1 MSDYLAVG
9 GVSAVLKALLN
20 TGLSEGGPATVL
32 VSPPGITNKAPDLI
46 VTGPDE
52 QAQLN
57 LFMYYA
63 SINPALRNT
72 GLPSM
77 DASGAQ
83 LSNPPLAINLHYL
96 VTAYGANPF
105 DMEILLAFAMQVFHN
120 TPVVPRSVI
129 QSALTAL
136 SSGSPS
142 TEQQLI
148 SASTLASQIEHIR
161 ITPEALT
168 TEEIYRLWTAFQT
181 SYRPTTSYQVSVV
194 VIQNTNSY
202 QSNLPVQNR
211 SLVALPSIGPVISGV
226 SPTMV
231 APGQTFTINGS
242 NFLGGAPSNTL
253 VSFDEAAPVPVLT
266 VQGNCVRVTVP
277 NTLEAG
283 ICNVRVTVN
292 VTFPSSATAHP
303 CFASNPVPFQ
313 LIPVIQAPSPA
324 PVPPAPLYAAT
335 RGGTL
340 TITVTPPVGN
350 QQTVVVYIGN
360 QAILQAQ
367 GPLGPPSSSTT
378 VTVTVPAAIAVGTYS
393 LRVEVDGAQSQLTQ
407 DTNEASPTYGQ
418 WLPQVGVSA

>member
-283 ICNVRVTVN
+283 ICNVRVMVN
-292 VTFPSSATAHP
+292 VTFPSSAHRASLLRLESGSLPVDSGDSSAESCSGSSGAALCSNAGRNAHHHGH
-303 CFASNPVPFQ
+303 
-313 LIPVIQAPSPA
+313 
-324 PVPPAPLYAAT
+324 AT
-335 RGGTL
+335 GR
-340 TITVTPPVGN
+340 
-350 QQTVVVYIGN
+350 
-360 QAILQAQ
+360 
-367 GPLGPPSSSTT
+367 
-378 VTVTVPAAIAVGTYS
+378 
-393 LRVEVDGAQSQLTQ
+393 
-407 DTNEASPTYGQ
+407 
-418 WLPQVGVSA
+418 

>member
-52 QAQLN
+52 PAQLN

-63 SINPALRNT
+63 SINPALRNM

-77 DASGAQ
+77 NASGAQ

-105 DMEILLAFAMQVFHN
+105 DPEILLAFAMQVFHN

-129 QSALTAL
+129 QTALTAL
-136 SSGSPS
+136 STGSPS

-148 SASTLASQIEHIR
+148 SASTLANQIEHIR

-194 VIQNTNSY
+194 VIQDTSGY

-211 SLVALPSIGPVISGV
+211 SLLALPSICPVISGV

-231 APGQTFTINGS
+231 APGQILTINGS
-242 NFLGGAPSNTL
+242 NFLSGAPSNTM
-253 VSFDEAAPVPVLT
+253 VSFDEGAPVPVST
-266 VQGNCVRVTVP
+266 VQGNCVRVIVP

-283 ICNVRVTVN
+283 ICNVRVMVN
-292 VTFPSSATAHP
+292 VTFPSSPTPHP

-313 LIPVIQAPSPA
+313 LIPVIQKPTPT
-324 PVPPAPLYAAT
+324 PVPPAPLYSVAQ
-335 RGGTL
+335 GGTL
-340 TITVTPPVGN
+340 TVTVTPPVGN

-367 GPLGPPSSSTT
+367 GPLGPPSTSTT
-378 VTVTVPAAIAVGTYS
+378 VAVTVPATIAVGTYA
-393 LRVEVDGAQSQLTQ
+393 LRVEVDGAQSQLMQ
-407 DTNEASPTYGQ
+407 DITVGSPTFGQ
-418 WLPQVGVSA
+418 WLPQVGVIA